1 MISHSLSLLGEVLP
15 FETFDR
21 PIISMKIKEKEK
33 LNQEKQNHFSC
44 DKQTLPFSKTWR
56 VLPVC
61 EIGYKKF

>member
-1 MISHSLSLLGEVLP
+1 M
-15 FETFDR
+15 ETFDR
-21 PIISMKIKEKEK
+21 PIIFMKIKEKEK

-44 DKQTLPFSKTWR
+44 DKQTLPFLKTWR